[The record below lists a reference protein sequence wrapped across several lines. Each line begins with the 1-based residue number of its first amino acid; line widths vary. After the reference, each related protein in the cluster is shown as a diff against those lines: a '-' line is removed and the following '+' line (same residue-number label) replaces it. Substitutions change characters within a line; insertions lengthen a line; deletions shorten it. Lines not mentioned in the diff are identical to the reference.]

1 MSHKILVVDD
11 EQDILKLLKHNLGK
25 AGFDVISAGDGPQA
39 IEAAGKELP
48 DLVVLDI
55 MLPNMD
61 GTEVLKVLKRD
72 PLTGKIPVIMLT
84 ARGEE
89 IDRIIG
95 LELGADDYMIKPF
108 SVKEL
113 LLRVN
118 VLLRK
123 RDQKAEGKVI
133 SAGLLTIDPERF
145 LAALDGERLKLTAAE
160 FRLITELAGSKGRLL
175 GREYLL
181 KRIGTTE
188 NHATNRTV
196 DTHIRRLRI
205 KLGVHSGCIETI
217 RGLGYRFREEE
228 FRGRGKGP
236 EKNEDGKADNGGCKA

>member
-11 EQDILKLLKHNLGK
+11 EQDILKLLEYNLGK
-25 AGFDVISAGDGPQA
+25 AGFDVVSADDGPDA
-39 IEAAGKELP
+39 IEAAEKEMP

-72 PLTGKIPVIMLT
+72 PLTCKIPVIMLT
-84 ARGEE
+84 AKGEE
-89 IDRIIG
+89 IDRVIG

-123 RDQKAEGKVI
+123 RYQKTEKMVI
-133 SAGLLTIDPERF
+133 RTGLLKIDPERF
-145 LAALDGERLKLTAAE
+145 LATLDRQPLKLTAAE
-160 FRLITELAGSKGRLL
+160 FRLIMELAGSKGRLL

-181 KRIGTTE
+181 KKIGTTE

-196 DTHIRRLRI
+196 DTHIRRLRV

-228 FRGRGKGP
+228 VRGRGKGP
-236 EKNEDGKADNGGCKA
+236 GGDGDEGADNVGCKA

>member
-1 MSHKILVVDD
+1 MRHRILIVDD
-11 EQDILKLLKHNLGK
+11 EEDILKLLRYNLGK
-25 AGFDVISAGDGPQA
+25 AGFDVISANDGPQA
-39 IEAAGKELP
+39 IETAGRELP

-61 GTEVLKVLKRD
+61 GTEVLKALKKN
-72 PLTGKIPVIMLT
+72 PLTEKIPVVMLT

-89 IDRIIG
+89 IDRVIG

-123 RDQKAEGKVI
+123 RNQKTEGKVI

-145 LAALDGERLKLTAAE
+145 VATLDGERLKLTAAE
-160 FRLITELAGSKGRLL
+160 FRLIKELAGSRGRLL
-175 GREYLL
+175 GREYLV
-181 KRIGTTE
+181 KKIGTVE
-188 NHATNRTV
+188 NLATNRTV
-196 DTHIRRLRI
+196 DTHIRRLRV
-205 KLGVHSGCIETI
+205 KLGGHSGCIETI
-217 RGLGYRFREEE
+217 RGLGYRFREEDVT
-228 FRGRGKGP
+228 GRGKDPG
-236 EKNEDGKADNGGCKA
+236 GAGNG